1 MVLKTGPMAKLDLPL
16 VLVFFQFW
24 PVFLSALGIFT
35 GLDWSNGKLGS
46 WSDQPVWFLKPWLK
60 VQEKTKKKKKKKN
73 QRSRIKEK
81 EEEDEQKE
89 NGKDTPSPEEEE
101 NEKRKEKK
109 GKNVNAAPKKKMAR
123 TSE

>member
-24 PVFLSALGIFT
+24 LVFLSALGIFT

-60 VQEKTKKKKKKKN
+60 VQEKTKKKKKN

-81 EEEDEQKE
+81 EDEQKE
-89 NGKDTPSPEEEE
+89 NGKNTPSPEEEE
-101 NEKRKEKK
+101 KEKRKEKK